1 MKFNITTNHLTI
13 NKRIIKTTE
22 QGRSMVE
29 IIGVLAI
36 IAVLT
41 IGSTIAIQLGFTTQA
56 ANNIIA
62 DANFAYLIKS

>member
-1 MKFNITTNHLTI
+1 MEKKGKKMKFNITTNHLTI
-13 NKRIIKTTE
+13 NKRIMKATE

-41 IGSTIAIQLGFTTQA
+41 IGSTIAI
-56 ANNIIA
+56 
-62 DANFAYLIKS
+62 